1 MTSAGSIEF
10 WTKTVNHLF
19 VLTQLSL
26 TQVMLSLLVVSLTP
40 KYTTVFITPQQTAFI
55 FGKPT
60 DIIKQI
66 DRQPLSYFS

>member
-55 FGKPT
+55 FGKLT